1 MNKILVT
8 RQIPQH
14 YVEQLKKI
22 GQVVMW
28 EHDLTPMSRES
39 FLANVEDATACV
51 ITLSEHID
59 EEVFLRAQQLK
70 VIANMAVGFDNID
83 ISLAKK
89 HVVVVT
95 NTPHV
100 LTETTAELG
109 FTLMLTVARR
119 IIEATSYIQEG
130 KWKSWGPY

>member
-14 YVEQLKKI
+14 YIEQLKKI

-70 VIANMAVGFDNID
+70 VIANMA
-83 ISLAKK
+83 
-89 HVVVVT
+89 
-95 NTPHV
+95 
-100 LTETTAELG
+100 
-109 FTLMLTVARR
+109 
-119 IIEATSYIQEG
+119 
-130 KWKSWGPY
+130 

>member
-14 YVEQLKKI
+14 YVEQLKKL
-22 GQVVMW
+22 GQLVMW

-51 ITLSEHID
+51 TLVRHID

-70 VIANMAVGFDNID
+70 ANC
-83 ISLAKK
+83 
-89 HVVVVT
+89 
-95 NTPHV
+95 
-100 LTETTAELG
+100 
-109 FTLMLTVARR
+109 
-119 IIEATSYIQEG
+119 
-130 KWKSWGPY
+130 

>member
-1 MNKILVT
+1 
-8 RQIPQH
+8 
-14 YVEQLKKI
+14 
-22 GQVVMW
+22 MW

-89 HVVVVT
+89 HGVVVT

-100 LTETTAELG
+100 RQRQL
-109 FTLMLTVARR
+109 
-119 IIEATSYIQEG
+119 
-130 KWKSWGPY
+130 PN

>member
-1 MNKILVT
+1 
-8 RQIPQH
+8 
-14 YVEQLKKI
+14 
-22 GQVVMW
+22 
-28 EHDLTPMSRES
+28 MSRKS
-39 FLANVEDATACV
+39 FLANIEDATACV

-89 HVVVVT
+89 HGVVVT

-100 LTETTAELG
+100 LTKTTAELG

-130 KWKSWGPY
+130 KWKSWGPYLL

>member
-14 YVEQLKKI
+14 YIEQLKKI

-83 ISLAKK
+83 ITLAKK
-89 HVVVVT
+89 HGVVVT
-95 NTPHV
+95 NTPC
-100 LTETTAELG
+100 
-109 FTLMLTVARR
+109 F
-119 IIEATSYIQEG
+119 
-130 KWKSWGPY
+130 

>member
-83 ISLAKK
+83 ITLAKK
-89 HVVVVT
+89 HGVVVT

-130 KWKSWGPY
+130 KWKS

>member
-22 GQVVMW
+22 GQLVMW

-51 ITLSEHID
+51 ITLSELLMKKYFSGHNN
-59 EEVFLRAQQLK
+59 LK
-70 VIANMAVGFDNID
+70 
-83 ISLAKK
+83 
-89 HVVVVT
+89 
-95 NTPHV
+95 
-100 LTETTAELG
+100 
-109 FTLMLTVARR
+109 
-119 IIEATSYIQEG
+119 
-130 KWKSWGPY
+130 

>member
-1 MNKILVT
+1 
-8 RQIPQH
+8 
-14 YVEQLKKI
+14 
-22 GQVVMW
+22 
-28 EHDLTPMSRES
+28 MSRES

-89 HVVVVT
+89 HGVVVT
-95 NTPHV
+95 NTSRTDRDNCRTRV
-100 LTETTAELG
+100 
-109 FTLMLTVARR
+109 
-119 IIEATSYIQEG
+119 YIDA
-130 KWKSWGPY
+130 Y